1 MAEITAS
8 AVKSLRERTGAG
20 MMDCKRALEETGGDE
35 EEAIDLLR
43 QQGAAQAAKRA
54 EKETAE
60 GTVAIAGGD
69 GGPVAMAEL
78 TCETDFVAKNDDF
91 VAFARRA
98 AGVALEADFPAGEV
112 READELLDLPADGD
126 PLREDL
132 NELRAA
138 IGEAIGLGRYVRIEP
153 AAESVVGRYVH
164 FGSKIGVLVEV
175 TDAAGEEGAEELAR
189 DLAMHIAATDP
200 IGVGREDVPEEER
213 ERERKVL
220 REQALEQDKPPEIV
234 DKIVE
239 GRMRKFFEQNTLLE
253 QGFVKDSDVSVA
265 DVIEDRLPGAGVR
278 RFVRFEIGS

>member
-1 MAEITAS
+1 MADITAS

-43 QQGAAQAAKRA
+43 QQGAAKAAKRA
-54 EKETAE
+54 ERETSE
-60 GTVAIAGGD
+60 GTVEIGGGD
-69 GGPVAMAEL
+69 GGPVSMVEL

-98 AGVALEADFPAGEV
+98 AEAALEADAPEGEI
-112 READELLDLPADGD
+112 REGDQLLDMSTDGE
-126 PLREDL
+126 PLREEL

-138 IGEAIGLGRYVRIEP
+138 IGEAIGLSRFVRIEP
-153 AAESVVGRYVH
+153 EADSVVGRYVH
-164 FGSKIGVLVEV
+164 FGNKIGVLVELA
-175 TDAAGEEGAEELAR
+175 DAAGEEGAEDLAR
-189 DLAMHIAATDP
+189 ELAMHIAATAP
-200 IGVGREDVPEEER
+200 IGIGREDIPEEER

-234 DKIVE
+234 EKIVE
-239 GRMRKFFEQNTLLE
+239 GRMRKFFEENTLLE
-253 QGFVKDSDVSVA
+253 QGFVKDPDVSVG
-265 DVIEDRLPGAGVR
+265 DMIEERVPGASVR

>member
-43 QQGAAQAAKRA
+43 QQGAAKAASRSGR
-54 EKETAE
+54 ETSE
-60 GTVAIAGGD
+60 GTVEIAGGA
-69 GGPVAMAEL
+69 GGPASMVEV
-78 TCETDFVAKNDDF
+78 TCETDFVARNDDF
-91 VAFARRA
+91 VDFARRA
-98 AGVALEADFPAGEV
+98 ARAALEADVPEGTVHDGA
-112 READELLDLPADGD
+112 RLLDLPAG
-126 PLREDL
+126 EDLGEEL

-138 IGEAIGLGRYVRIEP
+138 IGEAIGLGRFVRIEP
-153 AAESVVGRYVH
+153 DGDSVIGQYVH
-164 FGSKIGVLVEV
+164 FGNKIGVIVELG
-175 TDAAGEEGAEELAR
+175 DAAGEEEAEDLAR
-189 DLAMHIAATDP
+189 ELAMHVAATDP
-200 IGVGREDVPEEER
+200 IGVGREDIPEGER

-239 GRMRKFFEQNTLLE
+239 GRMRKFFEENTLLE
-253 QGFVKDSDVSVA
+253 QGFVKDSDVSVG
-265 DVIEDRLPGAGVR
+265 DLVDERVPGATVR